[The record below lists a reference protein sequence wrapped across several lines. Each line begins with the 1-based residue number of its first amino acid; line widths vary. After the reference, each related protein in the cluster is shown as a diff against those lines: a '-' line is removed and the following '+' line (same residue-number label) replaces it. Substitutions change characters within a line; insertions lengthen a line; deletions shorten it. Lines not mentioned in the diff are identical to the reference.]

1 MALFYLLHGL
11 KSRGNV
17 LAIPTNNCAPV
28 FRGMLERM
36 LLTAVV
42 FHSGCNFYASG
53 EKIQEK
59 GHLFRKS

>member
-17 LAIPTNNCAPV
+17 LAIPTNNFVPV

-42 FHSGCNFYASG
+42 CHSGCNFYASG
-53 EKIQEK
+53 EKIQEN